1 MLAFF
6 FQANLGNLDDRATC
20 LSIVT
25 SNLALI
31 QCQGI
36 VVGFAASVFAAVM
49 DTLTTG
55 TFDWKHG
62 LLLAA
67 ASIVTASIASFALG
81 LVMVLVIVLSR
92 KFRWV
97 LPLGAVCF
105 GFPCILTSGF

>member
-1 MLAFF
+1 MR
-6 FQANLGNLDDRATC
+6 FQANLGNLDTRSNC

-36 VVGFAASVFAAVM
+36 VVGFAAAVFAAVM
-49 DTLTTG
+49 DTVTEG

-62 LLLAA
+62 ILLAA
-67 ASIVTASIASFALG
+67 ASIVTASIASFVLG

-92 KFRWV
+92 KFR
-97 LPLGAVCF
+97 
-105 GFPCILTSGF
+105 